1 MRPVKITQVLQNRV
15 TLQITR
21 FLMYR
26 FMCKPLHTEI
36 AFLRYS
42 TANNLILIESGYVR
56 GGPIQLDSSWTAS
69 GPVQIY
75 GWVGTYV
82 QRNLISKISRNSKY
96 NSISEISIY
105 VQAVLHG
112 N

>member
-15 TLQITR
+15 TLQITC
-21 FLMYR
+21 FMMYR

-42 TANNLILIESGYVR
+42 TANNSILPESGSVR
-56 GGPIQLDSSWTAS
+56 GSPIQLDSSWTAS

-75 GWVGTYV
+75 GLGGSMCTT
-82 QRNLISKISRNSKY
+82 
-96 NSISEISIY
+96 
-105 VQAVLHG
+105 
-112 N
+112 